1 MEYREFN
8 NNIINLFQKKIKKY
22 YLNKFR
28 KEIYNNIYIN
38 KLNNAINIKNN
49 DNRFD
54 TISNIICDNNTI
66 NEINK
71 ILDIY
76 YKYFNNKLYKINTKK
91 LLSLWMI
98 YGCSDIILHK
108 IDTIE
113 KIKLLEY
120 SKKLINEI
128 IILNNKNPSD
138 YYDIILFN
146 KILLKYNNFF
156 ILFIEQDKINK
167 INYFKKEWMTLE
179 KSKNLILDSTKYD
192 IHQKKEI
199 LYLIDKDKKMI
210 EKHMKI
216 FNKKYDFENLK
227 LIIKISL
234 DLSKKIIDE
243 YKQTL
248 YHDIN
253 NNIFNIFTKIIKEI
267 KYFLLIFY
275 KDKINEYN
283 DKIDCSFYIQLIKTQ
298 SLDYNILN
306 NFGDYIIKDVISLGS
321 VSLEKDRLNKW
332 NELKKNN
339 NNNINMTISIFL
351 IFILETIDEVKKEIN
366 DYQIFLELIN

>member
-8 NNIINLFQKKIKKY
+8 NNIINLFQKKIKNY
-22 YLNKFR
+22 YLNKLK
-28 KEIYNNIYIN
+28 KEIYKNIYIN
-38 KLNNAINIKNN
+38 KLNNALNIKNN
-49 DNRFD
+49 DDRFD
-54 TISNIICDNNTI
+54 TISKIICDNNTI

-76 YKYFNNKLYKINTKK
+76 YKYFNNKLTKINTKN
-91 LLSLWMI
+91 LLSLWLI
-98 YGCSDIILHK
+98 HGCSNIILDN

-128 IILNNKNPSD
+128 KMLNNKNPSE
-138 YYDIILFN
+138 YYDIIFFN

-179 KSKNLILDSTKYD
+179 KSRKLILESNKYD
-192 IHQKKEI
+192 IQQKKEI
-199 LYLIDKDKKMI
+199 IFLINKDKKMI

-234 DLSKKIIDE
+234 DLSKKLINE

-253 NNIFNIFTKIIKEI
+253 NNIFSIFTKIIKDI
-267 KYFLLIFY
+267 KDFLLIFY
-275 KDKINEYN
+275 KNKNNEYN
-283 DKIDCSFYIQLIKTQ
+283 DKIDCLFYIQLIKTQ
-298 SLDYNILN
+298 NLDYDILN
-306 NFGDYIIKDVISLGS
+306 NFGDYIINEILSLGS
-321 VSLEKDRLNKW
+321 VSLEEDILNKW
-332 NELKKNN
+332 NDLKNNN

-351 IFILETIDEVKKEIN
+351 IFILEIIDEVKKEIN
-366 DYQIFLELIN
+366 DYKIFLELVN